1 MAIQTRLV
9 EYQHDD
15 VMLEGFLAWDDS
27 CTAPRPGVAIS
38 HAWGGRSGFEED
50 KAVKLAQLGYVG
62 FSIDMYG
69 KGVLGSGPEE
79 NAGLMAPF
87 LEDRQLLQDRIG
99 AAIVVLRQQAE
110 VNPVQVAAMGYC
122 FGGQCVL
129 DLARAGSDVCG
140 VASFHGMFGAPANTA
155 GNRISARVL
164 CLHGYDDPLAQPGD
178 MLALAAELTTADADW
193 QVHAYG
199 NTVHAFTNPAANDR
213 AMGTLYNA
221 DADRRSWAA
230 LVNFLQELFA

>member
-50 KAVKLAQLGYVG
+50 KAVKLAHLGYVG
-62 FSIDMYG
+62 FAIDMYG

-99 AAIVVLRQQAE
+99 AAIVALRQQAE
-110 VNPVQVAAMGYC
+110 VNPVQVVAMGYC

-129 DLARAGSDVCG
+129 DLAGAAQGISYNPRFLYDIQTIGYGYDYNRFATAFAGEGRQYTGAFPGGDG
-140 VASFHGMFGAPANTA
+140 VP
-155 GNRISARVL
+155 SAR
-164 CLHGYDDPLAQPGD
+164 
-178 MLALAAELTTADADW
+178 
-193 QVHAYG
+193 
-199 NTVHAFTNPAANDR
+199 
-213 AMGTLYNA
+213 
-221 DADRRSWAA
+221 S
-230 LVNFLQELFA
+230 